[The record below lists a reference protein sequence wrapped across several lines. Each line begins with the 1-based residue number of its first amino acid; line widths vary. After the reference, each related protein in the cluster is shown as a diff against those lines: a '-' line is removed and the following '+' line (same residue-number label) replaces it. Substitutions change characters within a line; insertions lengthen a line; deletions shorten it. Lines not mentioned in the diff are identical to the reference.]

1 MSTRTQQNDGGF
13 TLIELL
19 IVVVLAGL
27 VLAATYQTLVT
38 NQRTFTVQAAQI
50 QGQQTMRAGMDVL
63 FGELREISVPE
74 GDLVAMDTDSLS
86 LRTMRAF
93 GVACDTA
100 TVASSQLTV
109 KRVGRWFETGDSI
122 FALLDANP
130 DLHSDDSWTTLA
142 ITAVDTTATC
152 GTGTEEAQILTLTGL
167 NGAEEVLP
175 GAPVRTYER
184 YTYGLY
190 AWNGI
195 PYLGRTTPGGTTQP
209 VVGPLDARAASP
221 LAFAFYDENGA
232 VTADPLL
239 VSQIEV
245 TLRTSSDVR
254 NPQGDLVADSL
265 ILRVN
270 TRN

>member
-1 MSTRTQQNDGGF
+1 MHQHAQQADDFSRAFAIGIALN
-13 TLIELL
+13 T
-19 IVVVLAGL
+19 VYVVLEAGVGLSIGSLGLLADAGHNASDVFSL
-27 VLAATYQTLVT
+27 VVAWTGASLATRPPT
-38 NQRTFTVQAAQI
+38 
-50 QGQQTMRAGMDVL
+50 
-63 FGELREISVPE
+63 
-74 GDLVAMDTDSLS
+74 
-86 LRTMRAF
+86 
-93 GVACDTA
+93 
-100 TVASSQLTV
+100 
-109 KRVGRWFETGDSI
+109 
-122 FALLDANP
+122 
-130 DLHSDDSWTTLA
+130 
-142 ITAVDTTATC
+142 
-152 GTGTEEAQILTLTGL
+152 
-167 NGAEEVLP
+167 
-175 GAPVRTYER
+175 ER